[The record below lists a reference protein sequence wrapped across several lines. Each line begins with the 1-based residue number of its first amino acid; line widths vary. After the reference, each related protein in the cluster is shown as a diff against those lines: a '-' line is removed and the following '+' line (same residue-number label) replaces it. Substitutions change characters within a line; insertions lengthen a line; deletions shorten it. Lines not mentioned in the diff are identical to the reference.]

1 MSMLRWLAFGLV
13 FLASMCAH
21 VEGGGA
27 YLLSEEAQDRFGS
40 PGDTSGSYR
49 FKVAVGTNEANESKR
64 QSALDDLMDAIRGW
78 ATNPVQIV
86 PQGYYNATI
95 WSKGSV
101 PEATVSQGIAAEAAA
116 RQRLNE
122 ANGNSERQVREQQL
136 EQQRDYLESQ
146 GVTVPW

>member
-1 MSMLRWLAFGLV
+1 MRGLISTAALV
-13 FLASMCAH
+13 LLWAGSAN
-21 VEGGGA
+21 A
-27 YLLSEEAQDRFGS
+27 YLLSEEAADRFGS
-40 PGDTSGSYR
+40 PGDTSGGYK
-49 FKVAVGTNEANESKR
+49 FKVAVGTNQTNESQR
-64 QSALDDLMDAIRGW
+64 QSALDDLMDAIRSW
-78 ATNPVQIV
+78 ADNPAQIS

-122 ANGNSERQVREQQL
+122 ATGGAERTMREGDLQ
-136 EQQRDYLESQ
+136 QQRDYLESQ